1 MPDQNN
7 QQYIF
12 GIVLNRYVLILLV
25 VILVGFLLWY
35 FSEIVSW
42 LIIAWVLS
50 MIGRPLMQLFQKI
63 KIGTY
68 KVGSTLAAGMTL
80 LCYFLGI
87 GIFVGM
93 FVPMIVSQ
101 AQNLSGV
108 DYSAVI
114 KTLEE
119 PLFQID
125 DILKQ
130 YGLGDGET
138 SVSLQIEN
146 GLKEYFDPS
155 TITTWVSSFVS
166 AAGSILISIFSII
179 FITFFF
185 LKEAQLFTSTLQKL
199 TPKSFDDKIVHVV
212 QDSSKMLSRYF
223 SGVLL
228 QVSLVTMGLWLGLS
242 IIGVPNALLIA
253 FLASLFNV
261 IPYIGPLI
269 GASIGIFLTITSNLG
284 LDFYSEMLPLLGK
297 VSIVFIIMQLMDNF
311 LLQPFIFSKRVN
323 AHPLEIFIV
332 VLAGSQIAG
341 ILGMVIAIPFYTVIR
356 IIARNFLSEFDI
368 IKNLTKGVSKDEVAS

>member
-1 MPDQNN
+1 MPNRNN

-12 GIVLNRYVLILLV
+12 GIVLNRYVLIILAV
-25 VILVGFLLWY
+25 FLVGFLLWY

-42 LIIAWVLS
+42 VIIAWVLS
-50 MIGRPLMQLFQKI
+50 MIGRPLMDIFQKI
-63 KIGTY
+63 RIGNY
-68 KVGSTLAAGMTL
+68 QVGSTLAAALTL

-87 GIFVGM
+87 GVFVGM
-93 FVPMIVSQ
+93 FVPMIVAQ

-125 DILKQ
+125 KMLQQ
-130 YGLGDGET
+130 YGLGNGEN
-138 SVSLQIEN
+138 SVTLQVEN

-155 TITTWVSSFVS
+155 SITTWISSFVS
-166 AAGSILISIFSII
+166 AAGSILISIFSVI

-212 QDSSKMLSRYF
+212 QDSSRMLSRYF

-228 QVSLVTMGLWLGLS
+228 QVFLITMGLWLGLS

-253 FLASLFNV
+253 FLAALFNV
-261 IPYIGPLI
+261 IPYIGPII

-297 VSIVFIIMQLMDNF
+297 VSIVFVVMQLTDNF
-311 LLQPFIFSKRVN
+311 LLQPFIFSNRVN

-332 VLAGSQIAG
+332 ILAGSQIAG
-341 ILGMVIAIPFYTVIR
+341 ILGMVIAIPSYTVIR

-368 IKNLTKGVSKDEVAS
+368 IKNLTKGISEEKA